1 MRDRPLYFFAFVPFW
16 KKEWLSKLFLKSLE
30 VQGFKSFPDKIVLSF
45 EGGITGIVGPNGS
58 GKSNIADAIRWVLGE
73 QSTRTLRGGKMED
86 VIFGGTQKRG
96 PVGFAEVSLTID
108 NSDKA
113 LPMNNSE
120 VMVTRRYYRSGESE
134 YYINRETARLKDINE
149 LFMDT
154 GLGRDGYSII
164 GQGRIDEILSLKSDD
179 RREIFEEAA
188 GISKYRHRKEESER
202 KLSLTD
208 ENLIRINDKISEL
221 ELQVEPLREQ
231 SQKARQYLVFRDELR
246 VLEINV
252 WLDALDKLHA
262 SLKKTENDYAVVCEQ
277 SEQAKTA
284 LDSAYTR
291 SEQLSAQMRE
301 KDELAEAVRNELA
314 QNESDSSLC
323 EGELRVLE
331 NTILHNKENIE
342 SIRLEL
348 ETQEGRA
355 GGLSG
360 QIEERRAR
368 IESIDGERTLLGQ
381 ELSQLYASARQA
393 LESARAASVRIDA
406 LRASAAQEDA
416 AAAQAGMQLSSIIAS
431 DAELQARRSIVDH
444 DLSEKQE
451 TLSGL
456 SRQLE
461 QSEEQLKQAREREQ
475 TVNNVISGYTLRL
488 EARNKRAQAARER
501 SAGLKSEK
509 QALEARIHLLS
520 EMEKEYQGYSNAVKL
535 VMQESARGALKH
547 IHGPISALMKTE
559 DRFAVSIETALG
571 AAVQNIVVDSED
583 DGKAAIG
590 LLRTRD
596 GGRATFLPLSAI
608 RGQELSEKGL
618 ENEPGVQGIASRLVR
633 TEDRYGDIIRSLLG
647 RVVIIED
654 MDAAI
659 RVARKYS
666 YRFRIVT
673 LDGQVINAG
682 GSMTGGSA
690 VRSVGI
696 LSRKNEIERL
706 RDKSSQLETSL
717 TAADKEQREAER
729 EAAAVSFEL
738 EAASGEKRQAEDD
751 AIRLE
756 MDAQHRK
763 TMCESAHAD
772 VAALESEQM
781 AIAGRLEQ
789 NAQSM
794 ARLEAQQRDSTARRQ
809 ELNAQ
814 AEALMLNQSGMQEQ
828 GSGYTAQIN
837 ELNMRAAALDAE
849 RETVGKSMVELEA
862 LRQELS
868 GDQAVK
874 LARIDQYLE
883 KNKAAEAEMLEKK
896 TRLEALHACC
906 QAKRQNIQDIS
917 RERLG
922 LEAARTAAERE
933 TQDKN
938 REQLNLERERGR
950 LEQQKQKD
958 ELEEKRLLDRMW
970 EQYSLSY
977 SAALSARTPIEGL
990 QQANRRIA
998 ELKKDISALG
1008 SVNVGAIEEY
1018 DRVFVRYEYLTGQRD
1033 DVQKAKGELEDII
1046 KEITTHMRD
1055 IFAQQFKVINESFSQ
1070 TFVEIFGGGR
1080 AQLNLEDESDILNCG
1095 IEIAVQPPGKQL
1107 KTITLLSGGE
1117 KAFVAIALY
1126 FAILKVRPAPFCVLD
1141 EIEAAL
1147 DDVNVSRFAAYL
1159 RRLTCN
1165 TQFIVITHRR
1175 GTMDEAD
1182 MLYGV
1187 TMQEQGI
1194 SKLLALHLN
1203 EVEQQLHIK
1212 LR

>member
-1 MRDRPLYFFAFVPFW
+1 M
-16 KKEWLSKLFLKSLE
+16 FLKSLE
-30 VQGFKSFPDKIVLSF
+30 IQGFKSFPDKIVLSF
-45 EGGITGIVGPNGS
+45 EDGITGIVGPNGS

-96 PVGFAEVSLTID
+96 PVGFAEVSLIID

-113 LPMNNSE
+113 LPMGNSE

-208 ENLIRINDKISEL
+208 ENLVRINDKISEL

-231 SQKARQYLVFRDELR
+231 SQKAKQYLVYRDELR
-246 VLEINV
+246 ALEINV

-262 SLKKTENDYAVVCEQ
+262 SLKKTENDYAVVSEQ
-277 SEQAKTA
+277 SVRAKEA
-284 LDSAYTR
+284 LDGAYAR
-291 SEQLSAQMRE
+291 SEQLSSQMRE
-301 KDELAEAVRNELA
+301 KDELAEALRGELA
-314 QNESDSSLC
+314 ASEADGSLC

-331 NTILHNKENIE
+331 NTVVHNKENIE

-360 QIEERRAR
+360 QIGERRAR
-368 IESIDGERTLLGQ
+368 MESIDAERAQLKQALE
-381 ELSQLYASARQA
+381 ELYSAARQA
-393 LESARAASVRIDA
+393 LEGAQQAAVRIDA
-406 LRASAAQEDA
+406 LRASAADEQA
-416 AAAQAGMQLSSIIAS
+416 SAAQAGMQLSSLSAS
-431 DAELQARRSIVDH
+431 ETELQARQAS
-444 DLSEKQE
+444 LSRDIAEKQE
-451 TLSGL
+451 ALGSLS
-456 SRQLE
+456 
-461 QSEEQLKQAREREQ
+461 EQLKQCLEQLGQAREREQ
-475 TVNNVISGYTLRL
+475 SASNVISGYTLRL
-488 EARNKRAQAARER
+488 EARNKRAQAARAG
-501 SAGLKSEK
+501 SIGLKNEK

-520 EMEKEYQGYSNAVKL
+520 EMEKEYEGYSGAVKI
-535 VMQESARGALKH
+535 VMQEAARGALKN

-559 DRFAVSIETALG
+559 DRYAVSIETALG

-590 LLRTRD
+590 LLRARD

-608 RGQELSEKGL
+608 RGQELMEKGL
-618 ENEPGVQGIASRLVR
+618 EDEPGVLGIASRLVR
-633 TEDRYGDIIRSLLG
+633 TEDRYSQIIRSLLG

-654 MDAAI
+654 MNAAI

-706 RDKSSQLETSL
+706 RGKSAQLETAL
-717 TAADKEQREAER
+717 AAADKELREAER
-729 EAAAVSFEL
+729 EAAAVAFEL
-738 EAASGEKRQAEDD
+738 EAAAGEKRQAEDD
-751 AIRLE
+751 VIRLD

-763 TMCESAHAD
+763 TICESARAD
-772 VAALESEQM
+772 VAALESEQS
-781 AIAGRLEQ
+781 AITERLRE
-789 NAQSM
+789 NA
-794 ARLEAQQRDSTARRQ
+794 ARKAQLEDVQRESEARRQ
-809 ELNAQ
+809 ALTEQ
-814 AEALMLNQSGMQEQ
+814 AEALTQDQSGMQEQ
-828 GSGYTAQIN
+828 SSGFTARIN

-849 RETVGKSMVELEA
+849 RETVDKSVTELEA

-874 LARIDQYLE
+874 LARIEQYVE
-883 KNKAAEAEMLEKK
+883 KNTAAEAQILEK
-896 TRLEALHACC
+896 RAQLEALHACC
-906 QAKRQNIQDIS
+906 QAKRQNIQDVS

-938 REQLNLERERGR
+938 HEQLNLERERGR
-950 LEQQKQKD
+950 LEQQKQRD

-977 SAALSARTPIEGL
+977 SAALAARTPVEGL

-1008 SVNVGAIEEY
+1008 SVNIGAIEEY

-1033 DVQKAKGELEDII
+1033 DVNKAKSELEEII
-1046 KEITTHMRD
+1046 KEITTRMRD
-1055 IFAQQFKVINESFSQ
+1055 IFAEQFKVINECFSQ

-1080 AQLNLEDESDILNCG
+1080 AQLNLEDESDILSCG

-1147 DDVNVSRFAAYL
+1147 DDVNVSRFASYL
-1159 RRLTCN
+1159 RRLTNN

-1182 MLYGV
+1182 VLYGV

-1203 EVEQQLHIK
+1203 EVEQQLNIK